1 MRMALARIATI
12 GVAAVVALSTSIVG
26 TTMPAEAL
34 SAAQIR
40 TAQTRLNYLGCN
52 AGPVDGSVGSD
63 DPGRHGQVPGGDEDR
78 ADRHAG
84 RPDVLAAGCLLAQ
97 ALRQRQVLLT
107 SGGGRR
113 IVLSQSQN
121 WLWVIDS
128 SGRVVAQGGMIDN
141 PSVYGPGIYYTGPK
155 CGKPARVKNN
165 TDWRQPDPAQLRPV
179 RAVRRRVPPDPRRTS
194 RPVRRS
200 TRTTCS
206 ARTTAS
212 RTAASGCPERCP
224 DVIWNFAAVSTRVV
238 IVR

>member
-1 MRMALARIATI
+1 MRRIARIAAT
-12 GVAAVVALSTSIVG
+12 GVAAVVALSASIVG

-52 AGPVDGSVGSD
+52 AGPVDGSVGMMTKAATVRFQAVMKIAQTGTLDAPTYWRLGVSWRKRCD
-63 DPGRHGQVPGGDEDR
+63 KRQVP
-78 ADRHAG
+78 
-84 RPDVLAAGCLLAQ
+84 
-97 ALRQRQVLLT
+97 LT

-155 CGKPARVKNN
+155 CGRPARVKNN
-165 TDWRQPDPAQLRPV
+165 TDGASLILHNFV
-179 RAVRRRVPPDPRRTS
+179 RFAPCGGGFHQIPTY
-194 RPVRRS
+194 RS
-200 TRTTCS
+200 TGAQIHPDYLLGTNYRESHGCI
-206 ARTTAS
+206 RVS
-212 RTAASGCPERCP
+212 RAMS
-224 DVIWNFAAVSTRVV
+224 DVIWNFAAVTTRVV